1 MTPKINFEEVI
12 GYLLFRAHR
21 VMANKLFQN
30 LNQAGFEITPEQWM
44 LLVNLWQKDG
54 INQNEVARNCA
65 KDKTTITRAVHNLE
79 KLGLV
84 VRMKNKNDARNNHIY
99 LTDKARA
106 LSSEVIPVIKKTI
119 NEAQSGIDKNDM
131 EITKETLRK
140 IYNNLSPHETE

>member
-1 MTPKINFEEVI
+1 
-12 GYLLFRAHR
+12 
-21 VMANKLFQN
+21 
-30 LNQAGFEITPEQWM
+30 M

-65 KDKTTITRAVHNLE
+65 KDKTTITRAVHNME

-106 LSSEVIPVIKKTI
+106 LSSAVIPVIKKTI
-119 NEAQSGIDKNDM
+119 KEAQAGIDKEEL
-131 EITKETLRK
+131 EITKKILRK
-140 IYNNLSPHETE
+140 IYNNLSPYETE

>member
-1 MTPKINFEEVI
+1 
-12 GYLLFRAHR
+12 
-21 VMANKLFQN
+21 MANKLFQN
-30 LNQAGFEITPEQWM
+30 LNEAGFEITPEQWM

-65 KDKTTITRAVHNLE
+65 KDKTTITRAVHNME

-106 LSSEVIPVIKKTI
+106 LSSAVIPVIKKTI
-119 NEAQSGIDKNDM
+119 KEAQAGIDKEEL
-131 EITKETLRK
+131 EITKKILRK
-140 IYNNLSPHETE
+140 IYNNLSPYETE